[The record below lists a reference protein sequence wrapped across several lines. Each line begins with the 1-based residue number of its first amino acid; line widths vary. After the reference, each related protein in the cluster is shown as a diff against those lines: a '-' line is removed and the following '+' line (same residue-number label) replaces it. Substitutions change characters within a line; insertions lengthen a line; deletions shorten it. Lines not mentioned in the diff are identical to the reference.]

1 MQIGILGINHKMAD
15 LSLRDH
21 LAKLCHHHFGP
32 GCFAHDSEA
41 FVLLSTCNRT
51 EVFFSSENLA
61 DTHSYL
67 LNVLRNET
75 EALDKDFDQKLYSY
89 FGFDCFLHLARV
101 TAGLDSAI
109 LGETEIQGQVKQAYE
124 TMATSRSLPSELHFL
139 FQKSLKIGK
148 QIRTELCLE
157 RGTPHI
163 EQAIVQTGHQ
173 FFEDPRKAKIL
184 LVGASD
190 INKKVLHYL
199 QGKQFTDITVVNR
212 TQEKAIEV
220 AQEHDIGMLDW
231 NFLADHWNQYDWI
244 LFGTKSPNF
253 LELRGEAKGHKLLID
268 LGVPR
273 NIDPLMGEKEG
284 ILLQNIDE
292 INQRVDVRKERISCL
307 LGEAEKMAS
316 EATLK
321 QIRLFHKRQSTPH
334 PLAIAMG

>member
-1 MQIGILGINHKMAD
+1 MHLGILGVNHKMAD
-15 LSLRDH
+15 LYLRDH
-21 LAKLCHHHFGP
+21 LAKLCQHHFGP
-32 GCFAHDSEA
+32 NCFAHETEA

-51 EVFFSSENLA
+51 EVFFTSENLA

-124 TMATSRSLPSELHFL
+124 AVTTSRTLPSELHFL

-148 QIRTELCLE
+148 QIRSELSLE

-163 EQAIVQTGHQ
+163 EQAILQAGHQ
-173 FFEDPRKAKIL
+173 FFEDPREAKIL

-199 QGKQFTDITVVNR
+199 QGKQFTDISVVNR
-212 TQEKAIEV
+212 TQRKAEEI
-220 AQEHDIGMLDW
+220 AQEHSIDVIEWCCLADDW
-231 NFLADHWNQYDWI
+231 NRYDWI
-244 LFGTKSPNF
+244 LFATKSPDF
-253 LELRGEAKGHKLLID
+253 LELKGEAYGRKLMID

-273 NIDPLMGEKEG
+273 NIDPMMGKMEG
-284 ILLQNIDE
+284 VSLQNIDE
-292 INQRVDVRKERISCL
+292 INQRVDVKRERISQL
-307 LGEAEKMAS
+307 LGEAEKLAS
-316 EATLK
+316 ESTLK
-321 QIRLFHKRQSTPH
+321 QIKLFHKRQNSTH